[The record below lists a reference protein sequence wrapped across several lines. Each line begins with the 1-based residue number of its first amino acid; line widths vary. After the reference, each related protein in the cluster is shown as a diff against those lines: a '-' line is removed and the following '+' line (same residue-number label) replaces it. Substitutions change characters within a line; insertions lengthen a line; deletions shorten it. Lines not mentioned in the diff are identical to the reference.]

1 LRFPDAASVPH
12 TEMRRKELAMTVRAL
27 IEIGHRT
34 QVFER
39 NRRHPLAR
47 FPWVMALRRRQLRL
61 SAGSG

>member
-1 LRFPDAASVPH
+1 
-12 TEMRRKELAMTVRAL
+12 MRRKELAMTVRAL